1 MNTRYTYD
9 SENLVYEVLN
19 NEVVIVNLESGYYY
33 ILEGTAAE
41 IWQAI
46 VGGANVGETGEL
58 LLTIFEG
65 DSTQVHEAVGAFVD
79 DLLLENLISVQ
90 DESASTLEE
99 AYSPSK
105 SPSSKKK
112 NFYNPTMIKYT
123 DMEYLL
129 KMDPIREYDDGGWP
143 KRRTFAPND
152 QK

>member
-46 VGGANVGETGEL
+46 IGGANVGETGEM

-65 DSTQVHEAVGAFVD
+65 DATQVHEAVGAFVD

-90 DESASTLEE
+90 DENAKSSEG
-99 AYSPSK
+99 AYSPSN
-105 SPSSKKK
+105 SSRSKKK
-112 NFYNPTMIKYT
+112 TFYNPTMI
-123 DMEYLL
+123 
-129 KMDPIREYDDGGWP
+129 
-143 KRRTFAPND
+143 
-152 QK
+152 